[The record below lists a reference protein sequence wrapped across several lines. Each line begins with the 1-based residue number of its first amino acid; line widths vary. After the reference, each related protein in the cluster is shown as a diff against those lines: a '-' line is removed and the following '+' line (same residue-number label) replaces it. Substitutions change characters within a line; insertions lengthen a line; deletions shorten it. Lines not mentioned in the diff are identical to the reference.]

1 MKSKILK
8 YSIIG
13 AGLLTVFAST
23 LYYIRLKRIQ
33 KINETNAKLQDVLIM
48 IDNIQKQLKN
58 NLCPTIF

>member
-48 IDNIQKQLKN
+48 IDNIQKQ
-58 NLCPTIF
+58 